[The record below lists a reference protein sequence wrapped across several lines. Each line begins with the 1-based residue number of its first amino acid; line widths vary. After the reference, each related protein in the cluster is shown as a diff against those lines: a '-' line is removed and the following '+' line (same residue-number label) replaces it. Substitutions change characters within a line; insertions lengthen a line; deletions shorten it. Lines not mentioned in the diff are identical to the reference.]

1 MSDDNVIWK
10 NYWFPVKIQYKD
22 TEEICIC
29 YNNMDIQ
36 PSRPFAVLQLNVGE
50 NRNE

>member
-1 MSDDNVIWK
+1 MSDEFGIWK
-10 NYWFPVKIQYKD
+10 SGWFPIKIQYKD

-36 PSRPFAVLQLNVGE
+36 ATRPFVVLQLNVGE
-50 NRNE
+50 NRNG